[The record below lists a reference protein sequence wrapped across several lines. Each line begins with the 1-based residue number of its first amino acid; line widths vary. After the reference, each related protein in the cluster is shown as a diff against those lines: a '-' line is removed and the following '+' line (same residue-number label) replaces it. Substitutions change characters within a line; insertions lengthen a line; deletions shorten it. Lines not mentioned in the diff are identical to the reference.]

1 MQRILYLFLFL
12 IAQTYAAIT
21 PVTPATD
28 SHGCYLISTAGE
40 LYGFAELIKKMFA
53 RSWKPISP

>member
-40 LYGFAELIKKMFA
+40 LYGFAELIN
-53 RSWKPISP
+53 SSE